1 MSVPAIP
8 DGYHSVTPYL
18 IVDDAKAALDF
29 YRDAFGAQELY
40 RLPMPD
46 GKGGE
51 KIAHAEVRV
60 GDSTLML
67 SDEWPDMGAL
77 GPKSRGGHTA
87 SFLIYVEDAD
97 ASFDRA
103 VKAGARSERPVTL
116 EFWGDRMGSVIDP
129 FGHKWSLGT
138 HVEDVSPEEMK
149 KRMAQWSK
157 QQGG

>member
-51 KIAHAEVRV
+51 KIAHAEIRV

-97 ASFDRA
+97 ARA
-103 VKAGARSERPVTL
+103 AGRSSVTGRAMNRIRSSITARASPQNSAP
-116 EFWGDRMGSVIDP
+116 DGSW
-129 FGHKWSLGT
+129 K
-138 HVEDVSPEEMK
+138 
-149 KRMAQWSK
+149 
-157 QQGG
+157 